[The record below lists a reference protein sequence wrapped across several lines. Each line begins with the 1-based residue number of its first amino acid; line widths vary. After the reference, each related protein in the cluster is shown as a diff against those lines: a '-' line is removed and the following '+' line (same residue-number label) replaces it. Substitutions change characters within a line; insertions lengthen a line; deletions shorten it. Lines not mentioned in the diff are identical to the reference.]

1 MLIPIDVHI
10 GKKLKMIRIMSGMS
24 QNQIGELVGVT
35 FQQIQ
40 KYEKGL
46 NKISAGKLYELSQV
60 FGKPISI
67 FFNDYIPDREYYNFE
82 CKKEQ
87 DQFVSDEVK
96 NKEIVSLIKAFNKIS
111 KSDTRKNVIA
121 LLRSL
126 ADQK

>member
-10 GKKLKMIRIMSGMS
+10 GKKLKMIRIMSGMT

-46 NKISAGKLYELSQV
+46 NRISAGKLYELSQI
-60 FGKPISI
+60 FGKPIGA

-82 CKKEQ
+82 YKQEQ
-87 DQFVSDEVK
+87 DHFVSDEVK
-96 NKEIVSLIKAFNKIS
+96 NKEIVSLIKAFNKLS
-111 KSDTRKNVIA
+111 KSDTRKNIIT
-121 LLRSL
+121 LLRSI
-126 ADQK
+126 AD

>member
-96 NKEIVSLIKAFNKIS
+96 NKEIVSLIKAFNKIA